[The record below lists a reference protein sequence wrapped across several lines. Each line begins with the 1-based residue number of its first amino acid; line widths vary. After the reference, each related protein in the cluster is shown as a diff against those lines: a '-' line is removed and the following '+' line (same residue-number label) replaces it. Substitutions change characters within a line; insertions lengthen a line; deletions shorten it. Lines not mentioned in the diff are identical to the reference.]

1 MRKVHTDIFVLTAA
15 SATAAENIDPAIAA
29 TLPFPQAALREAAA
43 TTVLAEPVMEVRP
56 GYAMHFVDGDTQAL
70 HAALLDIL
78 STTVGIRTGAGT
90 ASSGSPL
97 SHEALHAVMQGD
109 ILRFS
114 VRQDRVSLQVTLTPF
129 NDVDG
134 RLAGVVLMS
143 RPYEETGGMKAGAG
157 VMHVTTAP
165 MPDIQTLMLQ
175 PGESAAE
182 RMRRELLA
190 VVSHELRSPLASI
203 QSWTHV
209 LRQSLQASHLPPAAL
224 PQADRALAGITAGVE
239 RQVEMVDTLIDAARV
254 LAGDVH
260 LRHTMFRLGDV
271 VETTLR
277 MLAPELA
284 KKGVRVERFVSAPLP
299 GAPTGAKTVLA
310 EFTASGRV
318 GNAPASGSAPSLDWQ
333 SVTGDVE
340 RITQVVRQLL
350 ENAIKFS
357 ARGGVIR
364 VGIQAALRPQRDP
377 VDPDAGRSI
386 ARLPNVPE
394 GAFVALSVEDDGVGI
409 APSLLP
415 GIFRTFAQVDQSTT
429 RRSDGFGLGL
439 PVARQLTELH
449 GGELLAHSEG
459 ESRGARFTM
468 TLPALEGYRAA
479 DPYPAPPA
487 SVFASLTGITV
498 MVIDD
503 QEEVRESLAAV
514 LEQSGAE
521 VVVAESGRE
530 AIAQLEARGPQR
542 EPDILI
548 CDIAMPDE
556 DGYVTLLRIREWE
569 ANRGVEP
576 RERLA
581 AIAVTAFAQREDRD
595 RALSRGYAL
604 HFSKPVD
611 PARLLGAVATLA
623 GK

>member
-1 MRKVHTDIFVLTAA
+1 MSTRRPGPRQKGPRPSCGQFLGMVRASFEASLERHCGHRSAPTSLGKAPTSPALQTMRKVHTDIFVLTAA
-15 SATAAENIDPAIAA
+15 SASTAESIDPSDIA
-29 TLPFPQAALREAAA
+29 TLPFPQAALQDASAA
-43 TTVLAEPVMEVRP
+43 TALAEPVTEVRP
-56 GYAMHFVDGDTQAL
+56 GYAMHFVDGDAQAL

-78 STTVGIRTGAGT
+78 SATVGVQAGADT
-90 ASSGSPL
+90 PFSGSPL
-97 SHEALHAVMQGD
+97 SREALQAVMQGD

-114 VRQDRVSLQVTLTPF
+114 MRQDTMSLLVTLTPF
-129 NDVDG
+129 NDADG

-143 RPYEETGGMKAGAG
+143 RPRDATGYPAAGIGVAPAGM
-157 VMHVTTAP
+157 AP
-165 MPDIQTLMLQ
+165 MPGVQTLTLQ
-175 PGESAAE
+175 PGESTAE

-190 VVSHELRSPLASI
+190 VVSHELRSPLSSI

-254 LAGDVH
+254 LAGDVR
-260 LRHTMFRLGDV
+260 LRHATFRLGDV

-277 MLAPELA
+277 GLSPELA
-284 KKGVRVERFVSAPLP
+284 EKGVRVERYVSAPA
-299 GAPTGAKTVLA
+299 GTKTALA
-310 EFTASGRV
+310 EFTAPVRV
-318 GNAPASGSAPSLDWQ
+318 GHAPGPGSTPSLDWQ
-333 SVTGDVE
+333 AVTADVE

-357 ARGGVIR
+357 VRGGVVR
-364 VGIQAALRPQRDP
+364 VGILAALRPQRDA
-377 VDPDAGRSI
+377 VDPDAGRSV
-386 ARLPNVPE
+386 ARLPDVPE
-394 GAFVALSVEDDGVGI
+394 GAFIALSVEDDGVGI

-415 GIFRTFAQVDQSTT
+415 GIFRTFAQVDQSYT

-468 TLPALEGYRAA
+468 TLPALAEYRAA
-479 DPYPAPPA
+479 DPDPALPA
-487 SVFASLTGITV
+487 SAFASLTGITV

-521 VVVAESGRE
+521 VMVAESGRD
-530 AIAQLEARGPQR
+530 AVAQLEARGPQR

-569 ANRGVEP
+569 ANR
-576 RERLA
+576 
-581 AIAVTAFAQREDRD
+581 
-595 RALSRGYAL
+595 
-604 HFSKPVD
+604 
-611 PARLLGAVATLA
+611 
-623 GK
+623 